1 MGLSRFMSGKTAV
14 DAPAGEK
21 GATVPADSNEAA
33 REGNTF
39 VEDVD
44 GAKGGTGAGNF
55 LKGDYERQLSLFDKK
70 AALINQYVHAR
81 ELLVRTRVLMSSEM
95 DKFGMGRYQICIW
108 FLTGVSRSDRL
119 GTSLIPS

>member
-1 MGLSRFMSGKTAV
+1 MSGKTAV
-14 DAPAGEK
+14 DAPEGEK

-44 GAKGGTGAGNF
+44 GVKGGTGAGNF

-70 AALINQYVHAR
+70 AALINQYVDTGEQTMR
-81 ELLVRTRVLMSSEM
+81 SRVLISSEM

-108 FLTGVSRSDRL
+108 FLTGVSILFRPVRAFC
-119 GTSLIPS
+119 PS